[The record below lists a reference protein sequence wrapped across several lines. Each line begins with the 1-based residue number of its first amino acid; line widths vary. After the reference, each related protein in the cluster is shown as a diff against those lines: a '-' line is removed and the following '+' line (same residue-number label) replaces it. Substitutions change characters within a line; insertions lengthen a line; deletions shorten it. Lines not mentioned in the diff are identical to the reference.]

1 MIVLRNFSENSEKN
15 EKKKK
20 KRVGKV
26 LTNITP
32 ALARGGIYLG
42 TVSNNVKATSEESPL
57 FAENKSLRNK
67 LKVEAEGRGIKI
79 KDIEN
84 SIGSRVFLKDK
95 RVEAGKSASALAHEL
110 GHLESAEKGKIGK
123 IAHKLIVPS
132 KILSHSLVGMANGID
147 SGIRAERNKR
157 EGKKESKLNRHKSW
171 ALPVAASVPL
181 LVTEGAASKRGYQ
194 MLKKAGASKPY
205 LKNAK
210 TGLALA
216 GSSYIVG
223 TANRALTG
231 EGGRQLGKWAERKR
245 YEFINKN
252 KDNYNSKN

>member
-1 MIVLRNFSENSEKN
+1 MIVLRNFSENSEEN
-15 EKKKK
+15 DKKKK
-20 KRVGKV
+20 KQIYRAATGTT
-26 LTNITP
+26 L
-32 ALARGGIYLG
+32 LRGGIYLG
-42 TVSNNVKATSEESPL
+42 NVSNDVKATSEKSPL
-57 FAENKSLRNK
+57 FAENKLLRDK
-67 LKVEAEGRGIKI
+67 LKAGAEGRGIKI

-84 SIGSRVFLKDK
+84 SIGSRAFLKDK
-95 RVEAGKSASALAHEL
+95 RVEAGKAASALAHEL

-123 IAHKLIVPS
+123 VAHKLIVPS

-147 SGIRAERNKR
+147 SGMRAERNKR

-216 GSSYIVG
+216 GSSYVVG
-223 TANRALTG
+223 TASRALAG
-231 EGGRQLGKWAERKR
+231 ESGRYIGKWAERKR
-245 YEFINKN
+245 YKLMN
-252 KDNYNSKN
+252 KDKDNHDNKD